1 MGSMCVFGVERPTPL
16 FHTSVAKFDM
26 QQGIR
31 GGIFKGT
38 LFIGSGDGSPK
49 AGCAE
54 VAQAVYTDIGG
65 DLFCCATRGD
75 QFAFLGN
82 IDAEMAGMAQRG
94 SAGTQVY
101 LLHPLMA
108 QGCDQALH
116 GG

>member
-1 MGSMCVFGVERPTPL
+1 MGSMCLFGVERPALL
-16 FHTSVAKFDM
+16 FHTAVAKFGM
-26 QQGIR
+26 QQGISS
-31 GGIFKGT
+31 GIFKGT
-38 LFIGSGDGSPK
+38 LFIGSGDGSSK

-65 DLFCCATRGD
+65 DLFCCAARGD

-94 SAGTQVY
+94 SAGTQVN
-101 LLHPLMA
+101 LLHSLMA

-116 GG
+116 GV